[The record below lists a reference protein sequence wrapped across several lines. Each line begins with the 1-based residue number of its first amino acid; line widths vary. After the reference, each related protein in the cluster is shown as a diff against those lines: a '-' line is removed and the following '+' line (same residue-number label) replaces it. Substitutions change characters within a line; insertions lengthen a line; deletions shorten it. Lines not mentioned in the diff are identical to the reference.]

1 MTDYELVKKEEE
13 RLNKKYEDWSK
24 IEKINFIFNN
34 NLSTF
39 STEIDELFF
48 KIDNEINN
56 VLTLKNDIDNQEYGY
71 ITFNQLISLMKINY
85 ENNIAKFNLSKLS
98 LMYPSVCP
106 YLLEYPLDYIEIHKQ
121 DGYVKIIMNYLYKN
135 ESYVFSHSRVIN
147 ICKNKKTNLYYISCK
162 DLDMNNEK
170 ELLKALDC
178 EKIYNYFLSSD
189 ANKSITGI
197 YNNDINV
204 EVPIDIT
211 DSSVILGEIIN
222 NEYGIGYLYSIT
234 DNDILKITHKP
245 NIKFK
250 DKYNMIKAI
259 NVNDSNFK
267 DHILINISDLPM
279 QYLKYLDVLNKL
291 EKNKKLSKSIVK
303 EKRKIRDLFRIR
315 KKNDR

>member
-56 VLTLKNDIDNQEYGY
+56 VLALKNDIDNQEYGY

-106 YLLEYPLDYIEIHKQ
+106 YLLEYPL
-121 DGYVKIIMNYLYKN
+121 
-135 ESYVFSHSRVIN
+135 
-147 ICKNKKTNLYYISCK
+147 
-162 DLDMNNEK
+162 K

-245 NIKFK
+245 NIEFK